1 MKVKIIL
8 PQVLYALIKIRKE
21 RVQKKKK
28 GKQGKALLEEYI
40 EQCEK
45 SYVRWQDVFD
55 NGCFDPTWADG
66 VNLNLVRNHILI
78 AKKNISK
85 LCEQEG
91 FESPPIL
98 LREVPPK
105 VDTDYMAKAEW
116 LREQGTI
123 YLTKM
128 EGDSR
133 FQELQ
138 QEIKRLSPKQKLR
151 SEIQRVVCESTR
163 LKRAVEND
171 KLVDIRGLLRWQGEF
186 FDNVE
191 KALAVAREL
200 PTETFQLTLF
210 DIA

>member
-1 MKVKIIL
+1 
-8 PQVLYALIKIRKE
+8 
-21 RVQKKKK
+21 
-28 GKQGKALLEEYI
+28 
-40 EQCEK
+40 
-45 SYVRWQDVFD
+45 
-55 NGCFDPTWADG
+55 
-66 VNLNLVRNHILI
+66 
-78 AKKNISK
+78 
-85 LCEQEG
+85 
-91 FESPPIL
+91 
-98 LREVPPK
+98 
-105 VDTDYMAKAEW
+105 MAKAEW

>member
-1 MKVKIIL
+1 MK
-8 PQVLYALIKIRKE
+8 Q
-21 RVQKKKK
+21 K